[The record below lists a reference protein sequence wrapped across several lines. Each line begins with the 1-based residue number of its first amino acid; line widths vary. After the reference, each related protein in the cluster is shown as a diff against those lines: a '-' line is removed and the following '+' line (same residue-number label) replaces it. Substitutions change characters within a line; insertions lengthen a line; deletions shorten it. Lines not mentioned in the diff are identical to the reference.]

1 MAKKEEK
8 TKTSNAKKPE
18 PRKAKDGEKKID
30 SKQVMQIAVPFAIV
44 AIIAVVLYFV
54 YANYLNTPFSTF
66 QRNYDSASRV
76 ALAVTYGNVT
86 QYSAEAGCSQYLIQT
101 IAGTRNASTIDF
113 FILNRTMCYYSP
125 TGLGHAINISTV
137 PASQCLGYA
146 RSEPS
151 IFLNYSNNNSTVI
164 TPYHLYA
171 SGNAA
176 YMAKCGIAVE
186 IG

>member
-1 MAKKEEK
+1 MPKKEEK
-8 TKTSNAKKPE
+8 AKTTTAKK
-18 PRKAKDGEKKID
+18 ADAKKIAD
-30 SKQVMQIAVPFAIV
+30 EENKITSKQIMQFAIPL
-44 AIIAVVLYFV
+44 AVVVVIVVILYLV
-54 YANYLNTPFSTF
+54 YANYVTTPFSTF
-66 QRNYDSASRV
+66 QRNYNSAARV
-76 ALAVTYGNVT
+76 ALAVVYGNVT
-86 QYSAEAGCSQYLIQT
+86 QYSSEEGCSSYLIQT
-101 IAGTRNASTIDF
+101 IAGKRNASTIDF
-113 FILNRTMCYYSP
+113 FILNQTTCYYSP

-151 IFLNYSNNNSTVI
+151 IFLNYSNTNSTII